1 MPAITAGSLLAI
13 IGGTAAVTAG
23 TQAVLANQSRIANEK
38 ANDKV
43 KDANDKVLRE
53 QKAIK
58 DQEEANA
65 LSTAARIAARRK
77 QRELAGESQGRAGT
91 IQTSQVGIP
100 GAGQG
105 ATKQLIGE

>member
-1 MPAITAGSLLAI
+1 MAALTTGTILAI
-13 IGGTAAVTAG
+13 LGATAITAG
-23 TQAVLANQSRIANEK
+23 TQAVVANQSRIAGEK

-43 KDANDKVLRE
+43 KDANDKVLRD
-53 QKAIK
+53 QKAMK

-77 QRELAGESQGRAGT
+77 QREKSGEAQGRAGT